1 MIRRNVT
8 WLILGWASV
17 VLLMLGT
24 SLTRADA
31 PATKP
36 AILSTQPAATDV
48 RFLRFT
54 GDARNGGI
62 LETADV
68 AYRNDA
74 GVEVRLVA
82 AVHIADQPYFE
93 ALNKSFRPADAVL
106 YEMVRPKGSPPPRIG
121 DPPSDAGIAQLQH
134 FLKNRLNLA
143 FQLDVI
149 DYHRPNFI
157 HADMDAETFTAMQA
171 RRGESFASLM
181 LSSMLEALSNPSA
194 GLNDPDQPQTMMQ
207 LLARPDGERQ
217 FKLLIARQMGDLE
230 AGAMGLKGLN
240 GTVILTERN
249 KTVMAALK
257 EALADGKKK
266 IAIFYGAAHMPDL
279 GEQLEAMGFNPVDTR
294 WHEAWD
300 VKIRPNEPSAF
311 QRIQERMKQ
320 AQQQ

>member
-1 MIRRNVT
+1 MIRRNVKRAT
-8 WLILGWASV
+8 L
-17 VLLMLGT
+17 VLLMLAAT
-24 SLTRADA
+24 VARADA
-31 PATKP
+31 PAT
-36 AILSTQPAATDV
+36 QPAASSDV

-62 LETADV
+62 LETSEV
-68 AYRNDA
+68 TYRNDA

-82 AVHIADQPYFE
+82 AVHIADEPYFQ
-93 ALNKSFRPADAVL
+93 ALNRSFRSADAVL
-106 YEMVRPKGSPPPRIG
+106 YEMVKPKGAPPPRIG

-149 DYHRPNFI
+149 NYRLPNFI

-171 RRGESFASLM
+171 RRGESFASIM
-181 LSSMLEALSNPSA
+181 LNSMLEALSNPSA
-194 GLNDPDQPQTMMQ
+194 GLNDPEQPQTMMQ

-217 FKLLIARQMGDLE
+217 FKLLIARQLGDLE
-230 AGAMGLKGLN
+230 ASAMGLKGLN

-249 KTVMAALK
+249 KTVITALK
-257 EALADGKKK
+257 DALTDGKKK

-279 GEQLEAMGFNPVDTR
+279 AEQIEAMGFKPVETT
-294 WHEAWD
+294 WYQAWD

-320 AQQQ
+320 VQEK

>member
-1 MIRRNVT
+1 MMKQNVS
-8 WLILGWASV
+8 WAAV
-17 VLLMLGT
+17 VLLL
-24 SLTRADA
+24 LTTGSIRAAA

-36 AILSTQPAATDV
+36 ATTPVTVPATGDV

-62 LETADV
+62 LETSDV
-68 AYRNDA
+68 TFRNDA

-82 AVHIADQPYFE
+82 AVHIGEESYFQQ
-93 ALNKSFRPADAVL
+93 LQQSFEGSDAVL
-106 YEMVRPKGSPPPRIG
+106 YEMVKPKGSLPPIPG
-121 DPPSDAGIAQLQH
+121 SPPGDAGVAQLQH

-149 DYHRPNFI
+149 DYRRPNFI

-194 GLNDPDQPQTMMQ
+194 GLNDPEQPQTLMQ

-217 FKLLIARQMGDLE
+217 FKLLIARQLGDLE
-230 AGAMGLKGLN
+230 ASAMGLKGLN

-249 KTVMAALK
+249 KTVMTALK
-257 EALADGKKK
+257 EALADGKRK
-266 IAIFYGAAHMPDL
+266 IAVFYGAAHMPDL
-279 GEQLEAMGFNPVDTR
+279 AEQIEAMGFKPLDTTWR
-294 WHEAWD
+294 EALN

-311 QRIQERMKQ
+311 QKIQERMKQ
-320 AQQQ
+320 AQETAPR